1 MQFLQ
6 QFQSAIQPKFSAHK
20 MTVDE
25 RKALSDAFCN
35 KKVMLF
41 DVDTQRDFFNYS
53 AERKGLPVEDANGI
67 IPVLKRL
74 TDIGEKLKMLML
86 ATMDTHTPD
95 DVEFATYE
103 AISDEHCVRGTEG
116 WKKLPETIP
125 AGGQTMIDSEL
136 WDLAKNENDLTVELP
151 KRPEVLEGIRENRQF
166 VLVKNTNDF
175 AEFRFPMKDWP
186 KPYLENTKAKK
197 FMGMV
202 KEMGYKTAI
211 LYGVATDICVKKAA
225 DSLKALGIKPYIVE
239 DGIKGVFTDDLNDT
253 TNGDPEASQQSNAEA
268 FADVPTLTLAELED
282 VIGAPLRM

>member
-6 QFQSAIQPKFSAHK
+6 QLQQAFQPKFSAHK
-20 MTVDE
+20 ATVND
-25 RKALSDAFCN
+25 RKALRDAFAN

-74 TDIGEKLKMLML
+74 TEIGEKLKMLML
-86 ATMDTHTPD
+86 ATMDTHTPED
-95 DVEFATYE
+95 IEFETYE
-103 AISDEHCVRGTEG
+103 AISDEHCVRGTQG
-116 WKKLPETIP
+116 WEKLPETIP
-125 AGGQTMIDSEL
+125 SGGQTLIDSEL
-136 WDLAKNENDLTVELP
+136 WDLAKNDNDLVTELP
-151 KRPEVLEGIRENRQF
+151 KKPEVLEGIAENRQF

-186 KPYLENTKAKK
+186 NPYLENAKAKK

-202 KEMGYKTAI
+202 KEMGYKTAV

-225 DSLKALGIKPYIVE
+225 DSLKALGIKPYVIE
-239 DGIKGVFTDDLNDT
+239 DGIKGVFSDDLNDA
-253 TNGDPEASQQSNAEA
+253 TNADPDANQQSNAEA
-268 FADVPTLTLAELED
+268 FDDVPTLTLAELENL
-282 VIGAPLRM
+282 IGAPLRM